1 MDQSGSINVENF
13 EKVKN
18 FILGVIAGFNASREG
33 THIGIIKYSTDATT
47 VLRFNEFDDP
57 NFDYENLNQTLQNAL
72 DLPSGGKTRI
82 DLALRKADRDL
93 FSGPSKYRTFVPKVR
108 NETFIIN
115 DIVFYFTY
123 NAHNTVLTL
132 ITNYSLYFPAILVRL
147 PSLNSAV
154 DTCNSNHLQQ
164 ECGCETMKENEDK
177 LLCNST
183 MCKLNLACRAQIS

>member
-1 MDQSGSINVENF
+1 MSKFEVFNLIYKSPLDPLDSILLCFHFTECETPVELGFLVDQSGSINVENF

-93 FSGPSKYRTFVPKVR
+93 FSGPSRYRTFVPKVR
-108 NETFIIN
+108 KKTFIIC
-115 DIVFYFTY
+115 FE
-123 NAHNTVLTL
+123 A
-132 ITNYSLYFPAILVRL
+132 S
-147 PSLNSAV
+147 
-154 DTCNSNHLQQ
+154 
-164 ECGCETMKENEDK
+164 
-177 LLCNST
+177 
-183 MCKLNLACRAQIS
+183 